1 MNEAIIYTDKY
12 IMISRDEL
20 LEKVAN
26 QMSNHRFQH
35 VLRVEKKALELARRY
50 HINFEQASI
59 AALVHDYAKE
69 RDDGEMINLIKS
81 QDFSKELLE
90 YGNPIWHGI
99 VGAYI
104 IEEELGI
111 TDQDILDAVRLHT
124 TGAANMSE
132 LSKLIYVADYIE
144 EGRDFPGVDEAR
156 RLSEIDLDE
165 AVKFEAYQTLNYLLK
180 RKQRIY
186 PKSIETYNT
195 WVVNN

>member
-1 MNEAIIYTDKY
+1 MNEVIIYTDKY

-50 HINFEQASI
+50 HINLEQASI

>member
-50 HINFEQASI
+50 HVNLEQASI

-69 RDDGEMINLIKS
+69 RDDGEMIKLIKS

-156 RLSEIDLDE
+156 KLSEIDLDE

>member
-1 MNEAIIYTDKY
+1 MNEVIIYTDKY

-26 QMSNHRFQH
+26 QMSNYRFQH

-50 HINFEQASI
+50 HINLEQASI

>member
-50 HINFEQASI
+50 HINLEQASI

>member
-26 QMSNHRFQH
+26 QMSNYRFQH

>member
-1 MNEAIIYTDKY
+1 MIYTDKY

-50 HINFEQASI
+50 HVNLEQASI

-69 RDDGEMINLIKS
+69 RDDGEMIKLIKS

-156 RLSEIDLDE
+156 KLSEIDLDE